1 MNSMILF
8 INVVLAIVILTEGKF
23 LLVEVEEPEGR
34 QQIESRDSRTVLP
47 WCVQI
52 ITGNNERPCCN
63 DGYLK
68 VDINNQNEPYKKPLK
83 WYHLRE
89 EVVNKCFSR
98 LDSIILASDGK
109 IDGWAGQI
117 IVKKD
122 GVKRDLI
129 CIEGCTNEM
138 KLNDNWIDVDGDASK
153 PHTPNAALCLN
164 GSTCKIVPEKTEWSE
179 WSQCSESCGTGFRV
193 RTRATTVVEA
203 GGKFTEEETEKEQCQ
218 IRNNSCELASE

>member
-1 MNSMILF
+1 MYPCEYNHYLEKKYQIDFAYISF
-8 INVVLAIVILTEGKF
+8 I
-23 LLVEVEEPEGR
+23 
-34 QQIESRDSRTVLP
+34 VLP

-52 ITGNNERPCCN
+52 ITGNNERACCN
-63 DGYLK
+63 QGYLK

-83 WYHLRE
+83 WYHLKE

-98 LDSIILASDGK
+98 LDSIILTSDGK

-153 PHTPNAALCLN
+153 PHTPNAAKCLN
-164 GSTCKIVPEKTEWSE
+164 GSTCKIVPEKTGEKNLKNYIHQ
-179 WSQCSESCGTGFRV
+179 SQ
-193 RTRATTVVEA
+193 
-203 GGKFTEEETEKEQCQ
+203 
-218 IRNNSCELASE
+218 L